1 MKEGGRDSCRGGM
14 EVFFHG
20 IGGVVT
26 IAVDRAAL
34 DVASTSDPDLTTVD
48 SFVERMVEADMF
60 ENVADGCTLEV
71 SLTDT
76 SNLQMA
82 LVSAAMDN
90 AEFCN
95 NKSKVRVTS
104 SLVPRLAIVCGQEPG
119 NEARVAS
126 YPDPPPSLI

>member
-1 MKEGGRDSCRGGM
+1 M
-14 EVFFHG
+14 
-20 IGGVVT
+20 T

-60 ENVADGCTLEV
+60 ENVADRCTLEV

-95 NKSKVRVTS
+95 NKSKVRVAS
-104 SLVPRLAIVCGQEPG
+104 CPG
-119 NEARVAS
+119 PLSAQLNLKS
-126 YPDPPPSLI
+126 

>member
-1 MKEGGRDSCRGGM
+1 M
-14 EVFFHG
+14 
-20 IGGVVT
+20 T

-48 SFVERMVEADMF
+48 SFVERMVEADLF

-82 LVSAAMDN
+82 LVTVAMEN

-95 NKSKVRVTS
+95 NKSKVRV
-104 SLVPRLAIVCGQEPG
+104 
-119 NEARVAS
+119 AS
-126 YPDPPPSLI
+126 CSGPLPSLT